1 MLAAKDKAEKKGV
14 LKPASPG
21 AKTALIYGMLFVALM
36 LAAEKTIT
44 TDNLDLPAVAL
55 FLVVNGCDY
64 IERKSHKHFQQ
75 VIVVGSFLL
84 AVASALCMTLWIV

>member
-1 MLAAKDKAEKKGV
+1 MLAAKEKEEKKTV

-36 LAAEKTIT
+36 LVTGKTIT
-44 TDNLDLPAVAL
+44 TDNLGLPAVAL
-55 FLVVNGCDY
+55 FLVVNVCDY
-64 IERKSHKHFQQ
+64 IERKSRKHFQQ

-84 AVASALCMTLWIV
+84 AVASAVCMTFWIV